1 MQQDLIAARVAVG
14 VVERLEMIQVEVA
27 GDEAAAARY
36 PLGQMSVDLAV
47 AGQARERI
55 RMSGCLDL
63 LRGDLPQ
70 QIDGSA
76 ESQIQAVARD
86 DEVIALA
93 MRAARRHHA
102 AHLIEP

>member
-1 MQQDLIAARVAVG
+1 MRSLAAPWRDASGGAGAPHHARDDLSDVQQDLIAARVAVG

-36 PLGQMSVDLAV
+36 PLGEMSVDLAV

-70 QIDGSA
+70 QIDGS
-76 ESQIQAVARD
+76 
-86 DEVIALA
+86 
-93 MRAARRHHA
+93 
-102 AHLIEP
+102 